1 MHLHH
6 HSHSHA
12 EPAGE
17 ARFIHA
23 LVLLFGSCF
32 PVLGTVLIAP
42 VLPRIQ
48 QHFAGLPAV
57 QIMAPLALTIPSLFI
72 GLLAPFA
79 GAIADRF
86 GHKRLLVAA
95 MFAYGIFGTA
105 PIWLEN
111 LGSII
116 VSRAGVG
123 IAEAV
128 IMTCCTALIAD
139 YFDGVVREKYL
150 ALQTV
155 WTTAAATLFLVVGGA
170 LGEFGWRVPFWLYAG
185 SFILA
190 LVMRKVLIEPGG
202 TRPLEP
208 VAASD
213 RTDGEKGIWGKLT
226 GICAITLVGS
236 ISFFIV
242 QVQLGFLLNIR
253 GIQSTQTIGL
263 TIGLGAAMVMVG
275 ALLFRRMARFG
286 VAFLLALSSLLSG
299 VGYII
304 AGSTENFLPI
314 TIGVM
319 IQGLGSGVMLPTLVT
334 WAMSILRFGQRG
346 RGSGAWNACF
356 FIGQFVSPFVVLGMN
371 GVTGGLTDS
380 FMAIGW
386 ALVAL
391 GVLAALVAIIFIWK
405 GIASVRATY
414 LP

>member
-1 MHLHH
+1 MHLHNN
-6 HSHSHA
+6 SNSHA
-12 EPAGE
+12 EAISE

-48 QHFAGLPAV
+48 QHFADLPAV
-57 QIMAPLALTIPSLFI
+57 QVMAPLALTIPSLFI

-86 GHKRLLVAA
+86 GHKRLLVIA
-95 MFAYGIFGTA
+95 MFVYGLFGTA
-105 PIWLEN
+105 PIWLED
-111 LGSII
+111 LRAII

-155 WTTAAATLFLVVGGA
+155 WTTTASALFLLVGGA
-170 LGEFGWRVPFWLYAG
+170 LGEIGWRVPFWLYAC

-190 LVMRKVLIEPGG
+190 LVMRIVLIEPGACKLSEPAAVSERIEEGKG
-202 TRPLEP
+202 T
-208 VAASD
+208 
-213 RTDGEKGIWGKLT
+213 WGKLS

-236 ISFFIV
+236 ISFFVV
-242 QVQLGFLLNIR
+242 QVQLGFLLNTR

-263 TIGLGAAMVMVG
+263 AIGLGAAMVMAG
-275 ALLFRRMARFG
+275 ALLFRRIARFG
-286 VAFLLALSSLLSG
+286 VVFLLALSSFLSG
-299 VGYII
+299 AGYII
-304 AGSTENFLPI
+304 AGNAEDFPLI
-314 TIGVM
+314 TAGVM
-319 IQGLGSGVMLPTLVT
+319 IQGLGSGLMLPTLVT

-356 FIGQFVSPFVVLGMN
+356 FFGQFVCPFVVLGMN
-371 GVTGGLTDS
+371 DYTGGLADS
-380 FMAIGW
+380 FVAIGW
-386 ALVAL
+386 TLIAM
-391 GVLAALVAIIFIWK
+391 GVLAVAIAMAYVWK
-405 GIASVRATY
+405 GLAAARATY